1 MVPASELKRTGVQ
14 PSAKRPYE
22 LANGEIYRYEV
33 GWVELSLMDE
43 TIQSRVIFGPDNAE
57 PILGV
62 MALEAVRL
70 VVDTTSQKSF
80 ASKLRNHSWTQSVQ
94 GAVATWSVISR
105 DIF

>member
-1 MVPASELKRTGVQ
+1 MSWLT
-14 PSAKRPYE
+14 
-22 LANGEIYRYEV
+22 GEIHRYEV

-70 VVDTTSQKSF
+70 VVDSTSQKSF
-80 ASKLRNHSWTQSVQ
+80 ASKLRNHSWTRTVSTGSGSDLVKR
-94 GAVATWSVISR
+94 WESKS
-105 DIF
+105 